1 MRTRTGFLAVVGA
14 FVGEL
19 TLAQPTTP
27 HVIRGVTT
35 CLNVPTDHGTSTTP
49 IVCLPNGTQVDVTDS
64 VPYWHEI
71 VFGSAKSDRLGSKE
85 IPATGDPAPANIPA
99 VGLSKG

>member
-19 TLAQPTTP
+19 TLAQP
-27 HVIRGVTT
+27 
-35 CLNVPTDHGTSTTP
+35 TTP

-71 VFGSAKSDRLGSKE
+71 VFGPAKSDRLGSKE

-99 VGLSKG
+99 VRLSKG